1 MNVET
6 RVEPLE
12 GTLPTVEW
20 RWDVETDILSGGFR
34 LALGKGGREEE
45 ASVELSDEEGS
56 VVVLDVAGGVLCGL
70 DVVVWPEVDT
80 VPGLAP
86 PTGARTGRVVL
97 PSKASRQTVS
107 AVEVDTTLSVSAT
120 PDEKIVH
127 VRIGGRR
134 EVEVVRVADHLLV
147 ELDHKRRLAGFW
159 LTEVPPFAPI

>member
-6 RVEPLE
+6 RVEPLD
-12 GTLPTVEW
+12 GSLPTVEW

-34 LALGKGGREEE
+34 RVVGGSGLEG
-45 ASVELSDEEGS
+45 SVELSDEEGS

-86 PTGARTGRVVL
+86 PAGARNGRVVL
-97 PSKASRQTVS
+97 PGRPARQGVS

-120 PDEKIVH
+120 PDERTVH
-127 VRIGGRR
+127 LRIGSRR

-159 LTEVPPFAPI
+159 LTEVPPFAPL

>member
-12 GTLPTVEW
+12 GALPTVEW
-20 RWDVETDILSGGFR
+20 RWDVETDILSGSFR
-34 LALGKGGREEE
+34 RVVGGSGLEG
-45 ASVELSDEEGS
+45 SVELSDEEGS

-80 VPGLAP
+80 VPGLTFPA
-86 PTGARTGRVVL
+86 GARTGRVVVPGRPAL
-97 PSKASRQTVS
+97 QGVS
-107 AVEVDTTLSVSAT
+107 AVEVDTVLTVSAT
-120 PDEKIVH
+120 PDERTVH
-127 VRIGGRR
+127 LRIGSRR

-159 LTEVPPFAPI
+159 LTEVPPFAPL

>member
-1 MNVET
+1 MNIDT

-12 GTLPTVEW
+12 GRLPTVEW

-34 LALGKGGREEE
+34 AALGDGGQEG
-45 ASVELSDEEGS
+45 SVELSDEEGS

-86 PTGARTGRVVL
+86 PAGARSGRVVL
-97 PSKASRQTVS
+97 PSQSGWQLES

-120 PDEKIVH
+120 PDEKVVH
-127 VRIGGRR
+127 LRIGGRR
-134 EVEVVRVADHLLV
+134 DVEVVRVADHLLV

-159 LTEVPPFAPI
+159 LTEVPPFAPT